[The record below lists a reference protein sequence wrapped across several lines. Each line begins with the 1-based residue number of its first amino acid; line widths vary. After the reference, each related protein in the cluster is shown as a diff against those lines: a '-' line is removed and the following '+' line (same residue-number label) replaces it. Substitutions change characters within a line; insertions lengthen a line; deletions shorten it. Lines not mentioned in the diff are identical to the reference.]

1 MSNKMALDAL
11 TAALDAMEHM
21 ANTLNNMDAVDEDED
36 AQHDAAFEAV
46 RAAIA
51 ELKKPQKSRIVAAPM
66 ASYPEADQR
75 FFNFWYG
82 HMFEDLMQ
90 PPLVGIDHATARYIW
105 NAAAIAALQA
115 EPQPKEGA
123 TDGLTPEQVRKVCAD
138 AERFLGATTNVI
150 DFGLIGSAAWLPQPK
165 DVDYIV
171 LIEDSDERGPDF
183 SVTAFCNALLPQGF
197 ENCGDYEMAM
207 NGWNAVRRDDL
218 NLIVTAVED
227 SYHAYR
233 KAMIVCQALNLT
245 DKKDRRMVCRIL
257 RDDLSLDEA
266 KDKWNTE
273 AQIEAAALPTTPP
286 KD

>member
-46 RAAIA
+46 RVAIA

-115 EPQPKEGA
+115 APQGWRPIETA
-123 TDGLTPEQVRKVCAD
+123 
-138 AERFLGATTNVI
+138 
-150 DFGLIGSAAWLPQPK
+150 PK
-165 DVDYIV
+165 DGKPFLIWTKRIGYAVVHHDVDDPMPTNIV
-171 LIEDSDERGPDF
+171 PSGHHLKIDDGK
-183 SVTAFCNALLPQGF
+183 F
-197 ENCGDYEMAM
+197 EHPIRGDYP
-207 NGWNAVRRDDL
+207 VHYL
-218 NLIVTAVED
+218 P
-227 SYHAYR
+227 
-233 KAMIVCQALNLT
+233 
-245 DKKDRRMVCRIL
+245 
-257 RDDLSLDEA
+257 LSH
-266 KDKWNTE
+266 
-273 AQIEAAALPTTPP
+273 LPATPP